1 MTNYEYYKEALE
13 EIWLSGKNTAVDKD
27 GLVVGCGPFRDAI
40 LECKNCV
47 FNVPGKPCADIRKQW
62 YKQEHTVELKVDLSN
77 LSEYAKSRRV
87 VIEIIDETPF
97 IIGVRTSLVLRVHML
112 SKPSLYIE
120 IGLDNQFATADK
132 IIKAVDTLYELFPQ
146 KKEGTHYD
154 EL

>member
-1 MTNYEYYKEALE
+1 MTNYEYYKETLE
-13 EIWLSGKNTAVDKD
+13 KIWLSGKNTAVDKD
-27 GLVVGCGPFRDAI
+27 GFVTGCGPFRDEI
-40 LECKNCV
+40 SIDCKNCI
-47 FNVPGKPCADIRKQW
+47 FNVSGKSCAAIREQW
-62 YKQEHTVELKVDLSN
+62 YKQEHTVELKADLSN
-77 LSEYAKSRRV
+77 LSEYAKSRKV

-146 KKEGTHYD
+146 KKEDT
-154 EL
+154 L